1 MEGAIVVPFPFDE
14 DRISCAR
21 VAQVVL
27 DLGSRFRPQV
37 EFGDANDVAR

>member
-1 MEGAIVVPFPFDE
+1 MLLADLPNRAQRPT
-14 DRISCAR
+14 RR

-37 EFGDANDVAR
+37 EFGDDNDVAR